1 MSMRKIVFFGEEGAP
16 SGGPGWAFLV
26 WIEGRCNA

>member
-1 MSMRKIVFFGEEGAP
+1 MPVRKIACFLEEGTP

-26 WIEGRCNA
+26 WIEGRV